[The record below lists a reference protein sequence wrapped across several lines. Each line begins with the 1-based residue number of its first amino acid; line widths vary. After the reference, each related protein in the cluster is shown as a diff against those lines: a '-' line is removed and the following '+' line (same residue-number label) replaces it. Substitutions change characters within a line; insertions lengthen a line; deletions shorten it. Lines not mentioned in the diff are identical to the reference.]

1 RVVVADEEKFSRKLC
16 MNAVRVPVEVV
27 PFARLSV
34 KDRLLKIRG
43 APHERLLPK
52 DYPFFTENGNI
63 ILDTEFEPIEKPEEM
78 ETVIKRIP
86 GVVENGIFTVR
97 PLRVY
102 RIRRN
107 GSYSVH
113 TAE

>member
-1 RVVVADEEKFSRKLC
+1 MSIIVP
-16 MNAVRVPVEVV
+16 RVP
-27 PFARLSV
+27 LSV
-34 KDRLLKIRG
+34 KDRLLKLQG

-63 ILDTEFEPIEKPEEM
+63 ILDTEFEPIEKPGEM
-78 ETVIKRIP
+78 ETVIKSIP
-86 GVVENGIFTVR
+86 GVVEDGIFTVR
-97 PLRVY
+97 PIRVY

-107 GSYSVH
+107 GTYSVH